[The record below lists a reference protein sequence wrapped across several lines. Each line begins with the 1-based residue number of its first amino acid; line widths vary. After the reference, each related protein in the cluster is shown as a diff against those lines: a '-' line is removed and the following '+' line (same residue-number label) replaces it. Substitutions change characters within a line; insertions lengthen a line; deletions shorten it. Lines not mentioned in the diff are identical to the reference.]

1 MHKND
6 SLRELL
12 RRDKRGDAAVCSF
25 VRKREREGL
34 GKKKKS
40 TFVCKYV
47 CVLDMITKEM
57 IAERDVI
64 RKKKKRY

>member
-1 MHKND
+1 M
-6 SLRELL
+6 LL
-12 RRDKRGDAAVCSF
+12 F
-25 VRKREREGL
+25 VRLFVKERGRGWE
-34 GKKKKS
+34 KKKKS

>member
-34 GKKKKS
+34 GKKKK
-40 TFVCKYV
+40 VRL
-47 CVLDMITKEM
+47 CVSMCVFSI
-57 IAERDVI
+57 
-64 RKKKKRY
+64 